1 MQTYTHP
8 DDTVLDVEYL
18 VEFSMPGRTALGASN
33 GKPAFGYAMS
43 TLCARTGAH
52 DSLIQQLKA
61 IDIIGRCYGYT
72 VELNLIFL
80 DLASDQCTTNRFGRK
95 QLFVACK
102 SPLFDADAILMQ
114 SIDRLSRMPDELA
127 IIQQELRKLGKL
139 TICSTSQPAMSM
151 AEAEHTMNV
160 PFRTGY
166 TR

>member
-1 MQTYTHP
+1 MQTYNHP

-18 VEFSMPGRTALGASN
+18 VKFSMPGRTALGASN

-102 SPLFDADAILMQ
+102 SPLFDADTILMQ
-114 SIDRLSRMPDELA
+114 SVDRLSRMPDELTVLKM
-127 IIQQELRKLGKL
+127 ELRKLGK
-139 TICSTSQPAMSM
+139 IIHCSTSQPALSV
-151 AEAEHTMNV
+151 AETEHYLNQ
-160 PFRTGY
+160 PYRTGY
-166 TR
+166 PR